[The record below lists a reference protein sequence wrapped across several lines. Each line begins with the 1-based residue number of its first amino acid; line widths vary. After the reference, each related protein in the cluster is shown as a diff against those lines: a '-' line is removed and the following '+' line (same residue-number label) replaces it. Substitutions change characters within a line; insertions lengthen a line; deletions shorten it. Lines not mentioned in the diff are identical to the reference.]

1 MYPKG
6 LVIHGAPLGLFRLIP
21 VFLNQALQFY
31 YSFQY
36 NEELQKGNCPNS
48 VQYKETD

>member
-36 NEELQKGNCPNS
+36 NEELQKGKYPNS